1 MNRWIISIITAAVI
15 IGGGV
20 LVKVMAQS
28 PGKVL
33 IAGDQPV
40 TEEQV
45 RSKLAAEGWTG
56 VQTKKERNS
65 IQVTGT
71 YNGQSQKITVDS
83 STGRVQ
89 AADDDDDDDD
99 DK

>member
-1 MNRWIISIITAAVI
+1 MNRWVISIVTAAVI

-28 PGKVL
+28 PGKIL

-45 RSKLAAEGWTG
+45 RTKLAAEGWTG
-56 VQTKKERNS
+56 VKTKQEGSN

-71 YNGQSQKITVDS
+71 YNGQPQRIVVDS
-83 STGRVQ
+83 RTGRVQ
-89 AADDDDDDDD
+89 AAADDDDDDDD
-99 DK
+99 